1 VTEQPTTPTLHVRD
15 RGDVIAKLAGDAA
28 AGDTR
33 AWTELVNRL
42 DDVPRRVAKSYHL
55 QAADVDDVAQTTWLR
70 ALDHLGELRAH
81 EAIAAWLVV
90 IARRE
95 AMRILQRG
103 TRETFTDSIVEPPEP
118 DSASPDVVVI
128 RQELADLVHGAVGR
142 LSGRQQQLIT
152 SMLQSP
158 TSSYEQ
164 LSSQLG
170 MPVGAIGPTRSRAL
184 VKLRHDRELQ
194 GLTSPVTGLL
204 AA

>member
-1 VTEQPTTPTLHVRD
+1 MEQSIIPAVPAAGREADLAT
-15 RGDVIAKLAGDAA
+15 LAGDAA
-28 AGDTR
+28 AGDPR

-42 DDVPRRVAKSYHL
+42 DYVVRRVAMSYHL
-55 QAADVDDVAQTTWLR
+55 QAADVDDVAQSTWLR
-70 ALDHLGELRAH
+70 ALGHVGKLRARG
-81 EAIAAWLVV
+81 AITGWLIV

-95 AMRILQRG
+95 AMRTLQRG
-103 TRETFTDSIVEPPEP
+103 TRETLTDSILERPEA

-128 RQELADLVHGAVGR
+128 RHELADLVHGAVSR
-142 LSGRQQQLIT
+142 LSARQQRVIT

-170 MPVGAIGPTRSRAL
+170 IPVGAIGPTRSRAL
-184 VKLRHDRELQ
+184 VRLRHDRELQ
-194 GLTSPVTGLL
+194 GLTSPATGLR